1 MDQSAEKEPL
11 SPYRKEK
18 QTSAVTLGI
27 YTLKKTT
34 SNDVIQEIIIKI
46 NERDQ
51 PPSCQVSVLK
61 LIRTAF

>member
-27 YTLKKTT
+27 YTLKKNNT
-34 SNDVIQEIIIKI
+34 SNDVIQEIIKYQ
-46 NERDQ
+46 D
-51 PPSCQVSVLK
+51 
-61 LIRTAF
+61 